1 MMRVVYTAILLMLFS
16 FPAYAEDGGGF
27 MFRTDPK
34 VKRVAP
40 KKPVTIKLKRME
52 SGKYTWEL
60 KGDDADEILGVDK
73 KLRERLGVGRK

>member
-1 MMRVVYTAILLMLFS
+1 MRLIIAFALLISLS
-16 FPAYAEDGGGF
+16 LPAYAGEGGGF

-34 VKRVAP
+34 VGRVAP
-40 KKPVTIKLKRME
+40 KKPVAIKLKRLE

>member
-1 MMRVVYTAILLMLFS
+1 MRLFLSALLLVS
-16 FPAYAEDGGGF
+16 VSLPAYAGEGGGF

-34 VKRVAP
+34 VSRVAP
-40 KKPVTIKLKRME
+40 KKPVAIKLKRLE

-60 KGDDADEILGVDK
+60 KGDNADEILGVDK